1 MHIGKIGLP
10 ILLFLS
16 IAHAEPQCISACVEK
31 NCRKAA
37 SGFSKECRNYCSDSC
52 FLDGPKS
59 FLRNHKNS
67 KHSPESLLA
76 HFSEQ
81 CEAVTTETENQTY
94 CFQCLCKNGSWDY
107 FKDSAGKPVLQSLCK
122 GTGVEAKTC
131 IKNDSLLIRE
141 KYILQLQEPFFSTLV
156 AENLNHEKYAPVQKI
171 LADRKQISLMQ
182 KRWPR
187 EVLYRESLRSTNMA
201 ALARQLSGK
210 SKESSSMEYVN
221 SKKEDLFLIIKNKY
235 LEKIQDHY
243 FVE

>member
-1 MHIGKIGLP
+1 M
-10 ILLFLS
+10 
-16 IAHAEPQCISACVEK
+16 
-31 NCRKAA
+31 
-37 SGFSKECRNYCSDSC
+37 
-52 FLDGPKS
+52 
-59 FLRNHKNS
+59 RNHKNS
-67 KHSPESLLA
+67 KHSPESLLVQ
-76 HFSEQ
+76 FSEQ

-107 FKDSAGKPVLQSLCK
+107 LKDSAGKPVLQSLCK
-122 GTGVEAKTC
+122 GTGAEAKIC

-156 AENLNHEKYAPVQKI
+156 AENLNHEKNVPVQKI
-171 LADRKQISLMQ
+171 LTDRKQIGVMQ

-187 EVLYRESLRSTNMA
+187 EVLYRESLRSANMA
-201 ALARQLSGK
+201 ALAKRIAVSERTRHLSGK
-210 SKESSSMEYVN
+210 SKESSAMEYVN